1 MQHAVYEE
9 IEIGGDFSADDFQI
23 AVVEQWRAPP
33 RWRLQRLAVFKASG
47 TETNL
52 LAADVDVVR
61 KSVLYLGFTHG
72 YMCQIVFIDFSGGV
86 LMVAEILEG
95 LTKII
100 EGLLPGLTC
109 SNELGFRGRQGDVVL
124 TSALKQ
130 VRCSTCGCRHGVSS
144 EYQCRLPNLP
154 PLIPILIDVAL
165 LLHKK

>member
-23 AVVEQWRAPP
+23 AVVEQGRAPP
-33 RWRLQRLAVFKASG
+33 RWRLQRLAVFKSSG

-61 KSVLYLGFTHG
+61 KFALYLGVTHG

-130 VRCSTCGCRHGVSS
+130 VRCST
-144 EYQCRLPNLP
+144 
-154 PLIPILIDVAL
+154 
-165 LLHKK
+165 